1 MMKLQTST
9 FALLFVLASISG
21 KAQKNLVFNPSF
33 ETGDLIYTKL
43 HTLNSCKLE
52 NCTQCDRGDEK
63 PINEYND
70 KYSAG
75 NRLVDGWEQTSA
87 ASTDYYNSPA
97 STMRGHPL
105 VKARS
110 GKGRMALILGEKHW
124 SSSDVDYREYITGI
138 LRKPLEAGKKYLVT
152 FYVTRYKYAHF
163 APLEVAACL
172 TKDPLTDK
180 YNRSKLKAIP
190 QIGMDLDPQL
200 GSRFYWTKIE
210 GVYTALGGERYIT
223 IGNFLPKPN
232 PETTESPIKKQ
243 SNKFTI
249 VSTRATAYYFLDDVS
264 VVELEENTVPRTK
277 ELLVFLMDVSRSME
291 YKNRLKETREAVLE
305 TYKDLPEHI
314 DIAVIGFSSR
324 PEIILSPSR
333 PNPAALKGKLDSLKT
348 ESSTNANKSL
358 RFCYEQTEAWSA
370 YTSHIVLCTDG
381 SFSLDNDVKE
391 MIRRHS
397 DKALLHVIQFNDKVN
412 AELEA
417 LQNETGGAYLYSG
430 KKSSKAQIREVT
442 QTQLIEKERVQY
454 SKGKP
459 GAIALKWALIAGVG
473 ALIAIRL
480 SNI

>member
-1 MMKLQTST
+1 MMKPPTI
-9 FALLFVLASISG
+9 LLAFFSVCVLFSA

-43 HTLNSCKLE
+43 HTVNSCKLDS
-52 NCTQCDRGDEK
+52 CVQCDRGDEK
-63 PINEYND
+63 PINEYNG
-70 KYSAG
+70 KYTAG

-87 ASTDYYNSPA
+87 SSTDYFNSPA

-110 GKGRMALILGEKHW
+110 GKGRMALILGERHW
-124 SSSDVDYREYITGI
+124 SSNDVDYREYITGM
-138 LRKPLEAGKKYLVT
+138 LKKPLEAGKKYLVT

-163 APLEVAACL
+163 APLEIAACL

-190 QIGMDLDPQL
+190 QIGKDLDKQL
-200 GSRFYWTKIE
+200 GGRFYWTKIE
-210 GVYTALGGERYIT
+210 GVYTALGGEKYIT
-223 IGNFLPKPN
+223 IGNFLPKPD
-232 PETTESPIKKQ
+232 PSTTDSPIQKQ

-249 VSTRATAYYFLDDVS
+249 VSTRSTAYYFLDDVS
-264 VVELEENTVPRTK
+264 VVEIEEKTVPRTK

-291 YKNRLKETREAVLE
+291 YKNRLKETREAVME
-305 TYKDLPEHI
+305 TYKDLPEQI

-324 PEIILSPSR
+324 PEIILAPSR
-333 PNPAALKGKLDSLKT
+333 PNPDALRQKLDSLKT

-370 YTSHIVLCTDG
+370 YAANIILCTDG

-412 AELEA
+412 TELQE
-417 LQNETGGAYLYSG
+417 LQNETGGSYLYSG
-430 KKSSKAQIREVT
+430 KKSSKTQIREVT
-442 QTQLIEKERVQY
+442 QKHLVDKEKVQY
-454 SKGKP
+454 TRGNP
-459 GAIALKWALIAGVG
+459 GAIALKWALIAGLG
-473 ALIAIRL
+473 ALVAIRL